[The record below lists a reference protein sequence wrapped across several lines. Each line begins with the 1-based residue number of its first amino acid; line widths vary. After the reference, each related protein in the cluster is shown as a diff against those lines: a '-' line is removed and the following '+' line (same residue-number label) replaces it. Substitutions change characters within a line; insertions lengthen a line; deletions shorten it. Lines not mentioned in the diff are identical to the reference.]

1 MKFFF
6 INIKTAVQ
14 IIGLLLISLQFANC
28 KKNPPSGDNS
38 GNHPPVDSTP
48 VHSDVAFWMT
58 TGDQA
63 ILFKKQDVAL
73 NWKTADNNYGTI
85 AVDPT
90 QMFQAV
96 DGFGFALTGGS
107 ADVING
113 MASSAKADLLKELF
127 GTDNTDI
134 GISYLRLS
142 IGASDLSASVFSY
155 DDVPAGET
163 DTTLEN
169 FSLGIDTVNLI
180 PVLKQILAINPT
192 IKILGSPWSP
202 PVWMKTNNNSIG
214 GSLLPQYYNV
224 YANYFVKY
232 IQAMRANG
240 IVIDAITVQN
250 EPLYGGNN
258 PSMLMSSA
266 EEGTFIKN
274 NLGPAFHTAGITTKI
289 ILYDHN
295 CDRPDYPI
303 DILNDPGAR
312 QYVDGSGFHLYG
324 GEISALTTVHN
335 AYPDKN
341 VYFTE
346 LYTSST
352 GDFATD
358 LKWHLR
364 AVVIGSAR
372 NWSKNAIEWNLANN
386 LYYGPHTNGG
396 CTTCKGAVTIGSG
409 VTRNVGYYI
418 IAHVSKFVRP
428 GSVRIQTNIL
438 GNLQNVAFVTPN
450 GSTVLIVENDDNRF
464 QNFNISFNGKIIAT
478 SLEAGAVGTYVW

>member
-1 MKFFF
+1 MKLF
-6 INIKTAVQ
+6 IKGIRSGIKIT
-14 IIGLLLISLQFANC
+14 GLIFLLLQFASC
-28 KKNPPSGDNS
+28 KKNPPLDNS
-38 GNHPPVDSTP
+38 GNQPPVDSTP
-48 VHSDVAFWMT
+48 VHSDIAFWMT

-63 ILFKKQDVAL
+63 ILFKKQNIAL
-73 NWKTADNNYGTI
+73 NWSSQTNSYGTI
-85 AVDPT
+85 NVDPT
-90 QMFQAV
+90 QMFQTV

-107 ADVING
+107 ADVLNG
-113 MASSAKADLLKELF
+113 MATSARADLLQEFF
-127 GTDNTDI
+127 GTDSTGI

-155 DDVPAGET
+155 DDIPPGQT

-169 FSLGIDTVNLI
+169 FSLGVDTLNLV
-180 PVLKQILAINPT
+180 PVLKQILTINPT

-202 PVWMKTNNNSIG
+202 PLWMKTNNSSIG
-214 GSLLPQYYNV
+214 GSLLPQYYGV

-232 IQAMRANG
+232 IRAMKAKG
-240 IVIDAITVQN
+240 ITIDAITVQN

-266 EEGTFIKN
+266 EEDSFIKKH
-274 NLGPAFHTAGITTKI
+274 LGPAFRANGITTKI

-295 CDRPDYPI
+295 CDRPDYPL
-303 DILNDPGAR
+303 DILNDADAR
-312 QYVDGSGFHLYG
+312 QYVDGSAFHLYG
-324 GEISALTTVHN
+324 GEISALSTVHN

-352 GDFATD
+352 GNFATD

-364 AVVIGSAR
+364 GVIIGSTR
-372 NWSKNAIEWNLANN
+372 NWSKNALEWNLANN

-409 VTRNVGYYI
+409 VTKNVGYYI

-428 GSVRIQTNIL
+428 GSVRIQTNIP
-438 GNLQNVAFVTPN
+438 GDLQNVAFTAPN
-450 GSTVLIVENDDNRF
+450 GNTVLIVENDGNSF
-464 QNFNISFNGKIIAT
+464 QNFNIGFKGKIVTT
-478 SLEAGAVGTYVW
+478 SLDAGAVGTYVW